1 MVELKYQCATH
12 DHKPLL
18 AKVSARRGFM
28 KANDALTLAYQVAGQ
43 VLRARSRA
51 GMSRDAMAERTGT
64 TRSVISRLE
73 SAGEHAP
80 SLAALKRC
88 ASSVGCELQ
97 IFRMRHKATCR
108 SCQTFNIRTSFNI
121 EGDLRV
127 APFTH

>member
-1 MVELKYQCATH
+1 MIELKYQCATH

-28 KANDALTLAYQVAGQ
+28 KANDALTLAYPVAGQ
-43 VLRARSRA
+43 VFRARSRA
-51 GMSRDAMAERTGT
+51 GTSRDAMAERTGP
-64 TRSVISRLE
+64 TRSLISRPK

-80 SLAALKRC
+80 PLAVFNYC
-88 ASSVGCELQ
+88 ASFVGCELQ
-97 IFRMRHKATCR
+97 IFRMRHRATCR
-108 SCQTFNIRTSFNI
+108 PCQTFNMRTSFNI